1 MTSTKTMSSFGKLL
15 LAILLCEVTGVA
27 SAIISNSGIRLW
39 LERYDQSSWIPNEY
53 LLSNVWMVLYMLMGI
68 ALWLIW
74 KNHSSRKKR
83 NSAIRLFVI
92 QLILNFWSSLLLLSF
107 HSPILM
113 VINIL
118 VLLTLLILIANRFSE
133 FSKTAA
139 LLLMPYIAWIG
150 FASVLNLQIWMAQ

>member
-1 MTSTKTMSSFGKLL
+1 MTSTKTVSTFGKLL

-27 SAIISNSGIRLW
+27 SGIISSNGIRLW
-39 LERYDQSSWIPNEY
+39 FKRYDQSSWVPNDY
-53 LLSNVWMVLYMLMGI
+53 LLSNVWIVLYMLMGI

-74 KNHSSRKKR
+74 KHHSYQKKR

-92 QLILNFWSSLLLLSF
+92 QLILNFWSSLLYLSF
-107 HSPILM
+107 QSPILV

-118 VLLTLLILIANRFSE
+118 VLLTLLIFIANKFSE

-139 LLLMPYIAWIG
+139 LLLVPYMTWIG
-150 FASVLNLQIWMAQ
+150 FASVLNLQIWIAQ